1 MKHIQGKKPKSSP
14 KELARKKRY
23 YKENRERILKWK
35 KENPTP
41 LDEVY
46 ERRENVKQ
54 KMTERL
60 GGVCFHTGCN
70 ETKNLE
76 FDHKD
81 PKTKLFNISQ
91 GYNRKEEV
99 LIEEVDKCQLFCQK
113 HHLEK
118 TKNDWINGDVYKGIV
133 DDRVDKAI

>member
-1 MKHIQGKKPKSSP
+1 MKHIQGKKPKSSS
-14 KELARKKRY
+14 KELERKRKH

-41 LDEVY
+41 LDEIY
-46 ERRENVKQ
+46 ERRKNVKQ
-54 KMTERL
+54 KMIERL
-60 GGVCFHTGCN
+60 GGVCSHTGCN
-70 ETKNLE
+70 ETKNLQ

-81 PKTKLFNISQ
+81 PKMKLFNISQ
-91 GYNRKEEV
+91 GYNNKEEV
-99 LIEEVDKCQLFCQK
+99 LIEEVDKCQLLCRK

-133 DDRVDKAI
+133 EDRK